1 MNLWNVLYLWNTLS
15 MKCPVSE
22 ITSMKFPIFEM
33 YYQINVLSMKCPIYK
48 MTLYK
53 NDPTPSNRS
62 VLLCRWSMIDISNDI
77 FSIMK
82 LVVLKILLKRFK
94 YYFLN
99 TFRLTSKLTSRK
111 MLKIHE
117 KKNCKSVMFFIFYVE
132 EKILKFWPTIKS

>member
-1 MNLWNVLYLWNTLS
+1 

-62 VLLCRWSMIDISNDI
+62 VLLCR
-77 FSIMK
+77 
-82 LVVLKILLKRFK
+82 
-94 YYFLN
+94 
-99 TFRLTSKLTSRK
+99 
-111 MLKIHE
+111 
-117 KKNCKSVMFFIFYVE
+117 
-132 EKILKFWPTIKS
+132 